1 MASVFIASLTYTV
14 PIGQVDA
21 LLAAHLEWLK
31 AGYASGHFLA
41 WGPKEPRDG
50 GLIFI
55 RAANKSEAQD
65 LAASDPFI
73 TGGVAKSEMIEWNPR
88 FVGPGLEAFN
98 A

>member
-1 MASVFIASLTYTV
+1 MASVFIAALTYTV
-14 PIGQVDA
+14 PIEQIDA

-31 AGYASGHFLA
+31 AGHASGHFMA

-55 RAANKSEAQD
+55 RAETRAEAER
-65 LAASDPFI
+65 LAASDPFMTAGAANSEI
-73 TGGVAKSEMIEWNPR
+73 TEWTPR
-88 FVGPGLEAFN
+88 FVGPGLEAFD